1 MPHSYAHFAEE
12 WGYTLHVADESGNK
26 LHLPLLLPFIPSG
39 NSLLLFSPNHTTHP
53 NRPAQ
58 IRISSVQT
66 PRTPRVHG
74 HTPGDATME
83 RRDFLK
89 TAAAASVAATTP
101 NALAQSPTA
110 TPTTRPQNPEMIY
123 RQLGTTG
130 EIVSAIGLGGFHI
143 GKQADPN
150 DSIKIIHTAI
160 DHGITFMD
168 NCWDYN
174 DGISEVRMG
183 HALDNGYRQKVFLMT
198 KLDGR
203 TVTEYNKQL
212 EQSLGRLHTDVIDL
226 VQFHEVIRMEDPD
239 RIFADDGAIHAA
251 MAAKK
256 AGKIRYIGFTGH
268 KDPAVHL
275 RMLEVA
281 KAHGFHFDTVQMPVN
296 VMDAHFR
303 SFTHQVMPVAIEQ
316 GIGVL
321 AMKTFGDHFILDSK
335 TVEPI
340 EALHYGLTQPVSV
353 VITGIDSLPI
363 LGQALQAARTFKPL
377 TDAQTKSILDR
388 TQQAAL
394 TGKFELFKTTSHFDG
409 TAGNPKWLG

>member
-1 MPHSYAHFAEE
+1 
-12 WGYTLHVADESGNK
+12 
-26 LHLPLLLPFIPSG
+26 
-39 NSLLLFSPNHTTHP
+39 
-53 NRPAQ
+53 
-58 IRISSVQT
+58 
-66 PRTPRVHG
+66 
-74 HTPGDATME
+74 ME

-89 TAAAASVAATTP
+89 SAAAAAVTSVTLPSVAAT
-101 NALAQSPTA
+101 AQAPAGSNPA
-110 TPTTRPQNPEMIY
+110 TRPTSPDMQY
-123 RQLGTTG
+123 RELGRTG
-130 EIVSAIGLGGFHI
+130 EKVSIIGLGGYHV
-143 GKQADPN
+143 GKQADPAE
-150 DSIKIIHTAI
+150 SIRLIRTAI

-174 DGISEVRMG
+174 DGTSELRMG
-183 HALDNGYRQKVFLMT
+183 EALQNGYRQKVFLMS
-198 KLDGR
+198 KMDGR
-203 TVTEYNKQL
+203 TATEYNKQL
-212 EQSLGRLHTDVIDL
+212 EQSLAHLRTDHIDL

-239 RIFADDGAIHAA
+239 RIFADEGAIHAA
-251 MAAKK
+251 IAARK

-281 KAHGFHFDTVQMPVN
+281 KQHDFHFDTVQMPIN

-303 SFTHQVMPVAIEQ
+303 SFSKEVMPVAIQQ

-321 AMKTFGDHFILDSK
+321 AMKTFGDHFILESK

-377 TDAQTKSILDR
+377 TDAQIKSILDR

-394 TGKFELFKTTSHFDG
+394 TGKFELFKTTPHFDG
-409 TAGNPKWLG
+409 TAANPKWLG

>member
-1 MPHSYAHFAEE
+1 
-12 WGYTLHVADESGNK
+12 
-26 LHLPLLLPFIPSG
+26 
-39 NSLLLFSPNHTTHP
+39 
-53 NRPAQ
+53 
-58 IRISSVQT
+58 
-66 PRTPRVHG
+66 
-74 HTPGDATME
+74 ME

-89 TAAAASVAATTP
+89 TAAAGMAATTASLGQTP
-101 NALAQSPTA
+101 ALASSSTPTGKRPQSPD
-110 TPTTRPQNPEMIY
+110 MIY

-130 EIVSAIGLGGFHI
+130 ETVSAIGLGGYHL
-143 GKQADPN
+143 GKQANPG

-174 DGISEVRMG
+174 DGLSEVRMG
-183 HALDNGYRQKVFLMT
+183 QALRNGYREKVFLMS
-198 KLDGR
+198 KMDGR
-203 TVTEYNKQL
+203 TAAEYNKQL
-212 EQSLGRLHTDVIDL
+212 EQSLGRLQTDTIDL
-226 VQFHEVIRMEDPD
+226 VQFHEVIRFEDPD

-251 MAAKK
+251 IAARK

-268 KDPAVHL
+268 KDPAIHL
-275 RMLEVA
+275 RMLAIA
-281 KAHGFHFDTVQMPVN
+281 KQHDFHFDTVQMPIN

-303 SFTHQVMPVAIEQ
+303 SFTHQVMPVALEQ

-321 AMKTFGDHFILDSK
+321 AMKTFGDHFILESK

-377 TDAQTKSILDR
+377 SEAQANSLLAR
-388 TQQAAL
+388 TQQAAM
-394 TGKFELFKTTSHFDG
+394 TGKFELFKTSPHFDG
-409 TAGNPKWLG
+409 TAANPKWLG